1 MEDEAKKQNTSD
13 PSTPVKAVDWVA
25 VREKAEYGLVSGVTG
40 LQNLER
46 ISKGA
51 GRPALHE
58 LVSLFTNT
66 AVYLSTLPREMTEM
80 GRVLSSL
87 LIQGSLRLD
96 ALLNVLIDKGVLTS
110 EEFQAKGREISK
122 AQGEAMAAARAAAR
136 AERVMAAADQAET
149 PKT

>member
-1 MEDEAKKQNTSD
+1 MEDEAKKGEEKKVTEKAA
-13 PSTPVKAVDWVA
+13 PVKVVDWVA
-25 VREKAEYGLVSGVTG
+25 VREKAEQGVIGGVTQ

-58 LVSLFTNT
+58 LVALFTNI
-66 AVYLSTLPREMTEM
+66 AVYLNTLPREMTEM

-96 ALLNVLIDKGVLTS
+96 ALLNVLIEKGVLTA
-110 EEFQAKGREISK
+110 EEFQEKGRVISR
-122 AQGEAMAAARAAAR
+122 AQGEAMAAARA
-136 AERVMAAADQAET
+136 ERMMDVVDKAET